1 MLRFMRWILLSRL
14 TAVDIPT
21 QIFVHII
28 LCRENVLLFAGIIF
42 VVYLQFLGLNNLLN
56 SRWKA

>member
-14 TAVDIPT
+14 TAVDILT
-21 QIFVHII
+21 QTFVHII
-28 LCRENVLLFAGIIF
+28 LCRENVLLFAAIIF
-42 VVYLQFLGLNNLLN
+42 VVYLQFLGLNNSLS